1 MISLDATAVN
11 VALPACVVTGFSI
24 NASCYGVAFA
34 VFRWR
39 ASGLGPQRASRA

>member
-24 NASCYGVAFA
+24 NAACYGVVFA
-34 VFRWR
+34 MFCWR
-39 ASGLGPQRASRA
+39 ASGLSPQGASRA